1 MLIQLFKSN
10 LKNKRY
16 KVVFENGS
24 VVHFGD
30 DRYQNYT
37 MHKDEGRKRLYI
49 IRHEKNEDWTKSGI
63 KTAGFWS
70 KHLLWNLPSFTASIR
85 DTERR
90 FGIKIIDKTKSQKK

>member
-1 MLIQLFKSN
+1 MAIL
-10 LKNKRY
+10 
-16 KVVFENGS
+16 ENGS
-24 VVHFGD
+24 VVHFGSPE
-30 DRYQNYT
+30 YENF

-63 KTAGFWS
+63 QTAGFWS
-70 KHLLWNLPSFTASIR
+70 KHLLWNLPSLTASIR

>member
-1 MLIQLFKSN
+1 MIVYIFKSN

-16 KVVFENGS
+16 MVVFEDRS

-49 IRHEKNEDWTKSGI
+49 IRHEKNENWKDI
-63 KTAGFWS
+63 KTPGFWS
-70 KHLLWNLPSFTASIR
+70 RWILWNLPTLSQSIR
-85 DTERR
+85 DVEQR
-90 FGIKIIDKTKSQKK
+90 FGIKIVNKTKSQE

>member
-16 KVVFENGS
+16 MVVFENGS
-24 VVHFGD
+24 TVHFGD

-49 IRHEKNEDWTKSGI
+49 IRHQKNEDWNDI
-63 KTAGFWS
+63 KTPGFWS
-70 KHLLWNLPSFTASIR
+70 RWILWNLPSLSASVR
-85 DTERR
+85 DTEKR
-90 FGIKIIDKTKSQKK
+90 FGIKIVNKSSS